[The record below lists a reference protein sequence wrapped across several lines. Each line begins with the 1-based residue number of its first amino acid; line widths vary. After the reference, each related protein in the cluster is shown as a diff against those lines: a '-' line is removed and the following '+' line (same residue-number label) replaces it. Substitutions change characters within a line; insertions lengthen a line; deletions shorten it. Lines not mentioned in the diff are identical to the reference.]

1 MGTIMLAI
9 KLGSSTTTIY
19 KESEGFLLKEPSLVA
34 ITGSV
39 KGKEVCAVGFD
50 AKRLQGR
57 TGADNVT
64 SVVAPIY
71 EGVITNSELASEM
84 LKAFI
89 AKVCPKKL
97 FKPTIKALV
106 CVPLG
111 ITLAEKVAF
120 EKVCYSAGISN
131 VILVP
136 SIICSAVGKG
146 IDISQTTASM
156 IVGIGGGC
164 TDIAVVGQNML
175 INGVNVGMGGTNI
188 DKAIEQQILA
198 KFNLII
204 GDNTAEKIKKE
215 RGSLYIND
223 TNEIEITGQDSVSK
237 ESKSIVITAV
247 DIYPAV
253 EHYYSKIAE
262 SISSVL
268 AICPPDVVADVTR
281 KGIVFVGGD
290 SKIIGLEKY
299 FKTKLN
305 ISVVG
310 SDDADDLDVL
320 GAAELLENGEL
331 LKKVLINMW
340 LLLILIKLLGK
351 T

>member
-19 KESEGFLLKEPSLVA
+19 KENEGFLLKEPSLVA

-39 KGKEVCAVGFD
+39 KGKEVCAVGFE

-57 TGADNVT
+57 TGADNLT

-71 EGVITNSELASEM
+71 EGVITDSELACEM
-84 LKAFI
+84 LKKFI

-97 FKPTIKALV
+97 FKPNIRALV

-111 ITLAEKVAF
+111 ITLSEKLAF
-120 EKVCYSAGISN
+120 EKTCYQAGISD

-136 SIICSAVGKG
+136 SIMCSAVGKG
-146 IDISQTTASM
+146 IDISSTVANM
-156 IVGIGGGC
+156 VVGIGGGC
-164 TDIAVVGQNML
+164 TDIAVVGSNTL

-204 GDNTAEKIKKE
+204 GDNTAERIKRE
-215 RGSLYIND
+215 IGSLYIND
-223 TNEIEITGQDSVSK
+223 TNEIEITGQDNATK
-237 ESKSIVITAV
+237 ESRSITVNAM

-253 EHYYSKIAE
+253 EHYYSKIADA
-262 SISSVL
+262 ISSVL
-268 AICPPDVVADVTR
+268 AVCPPDVVADVT
-281 KGIVFVGGD
+281 KNGIYFVGGD

-305 ISVVG
+305 IAIETI
-310 SDDADDLDVL
+310 DEADNVDIM
-320 GAAELLENGEL
+320 GAAELLENNEL
-331 LKKVLINMW
+331 LKKVLVNM
-340 LLLILIKLLGK
+340 
-351 T
+351 

>member
-19 KESEGFLLKEPSLVA
+19 KENDGFLLKEPSLVA

-39 KGKEVCAVGFD
+39 KGKEVCAVGFE

-57 TGADNVT
+57 TGSDGLT
-64 SVVAPIY
+64 SVIAPIY
-71 EGVITNSELASEM
+71 EGVITDTALASDM
-84 LKAFI
+84 LSAFI

-97 FKPTIKALV
+97 FKPNLRALV

-111 ITLAEKVAF
+111 ITLSEKIAF
-120 EKVCYSAGISN
+120 EKTCYQAGISD

-136 SIICSAVGKG
+136 SIICSAIGMG
-146 IDISQTTASM
+146 IDISSATANM

-164 TDIAVVGQNML
+164 TDIAVIGQNML
-175 INGVNVGMGGTNI
+175 INGVNVGMGGSNI

-198 KFNLII
+198 KFNVII
-204 GDNTAEKIKKE
+204 GDNTAERIKKE
-215 RGSLYIND
+215 IGSLYIND
-223 TNEIEITGQDSVSK
+223 KNEIEITGQDATTK
-237 ESKSIVITAV
+237 ESKNLVVSAM

-268 AICPPDVVADVTR
+268 SICPPDVVADITK
-281 KGIVFVGGD
+281 KGITFVGGD

-299 FKTKLN
+299 FKTKLG
-305 ISVVG
+305 ISVNS
-310 SDDADDLDVL
+310 SDDADDLDVM
-320 GAAELLENGEL
+320 GAAELLENNEL
-331 LKKVLINMW
+331 LKKVLVNI
-340 LLLILIKLLGK
+340 
-351 T
+351 